1 MSTPRLRRHLKIRRQ
16 KSGLPLGAQK
26 FLSILEGIEGGFAIS
41 TGLVAGLSFASL
53 ANRRLLLITA
63 GISILVNG
71 FNAAAVKYAAEHYED
86 ELDGHEKRHAF
97 RSYFVPAALE
107 FAVYMAVCVLTLIPL
122 FIFPYHWEA
131 VIWCSALTLTVLY
144 LAGLWKGYLLHKH
157 PVRDGIELATLG
169 LLIIVAG
176 GLAGF
181 LLNYL
186 V

>member
-1 MSTPRLRRHLKIRRQ
+1 MPTPRVRKHLQHRREN
-16 KSGLPLGAQK
+16 SGLPLGAQK
-26 FLSILEGIEGGFAIS
+26 FLSVLEGIEGGFAIS
-41 TGLVAGLSFASL
+41 TGIVAGLSFASITD
-53 ANRRLLLITA
+53 RRVLLITA

-97 RSYFVPAALE
+97 RSYFIPAALE
-107 FAVYMAVCVLTLIPL
+107 FAVYMAVCVLTLLPL

-131 VIWCSALTLTVLY
+131 VVWCTTITLCVLFA
-144 LAGLWKGYLLHKH
+144 AGSWKGYLLHKH

-176 GLAGF
+176 ALAGF
-181 LLNYL
+181 VLSR
-186 V
+186 